1 MLPKLSRIAL
11 PKTYAHAKLDRAC
24 AAAYT
29 EATPS
34 FVMPQSA
41 SLAGRV
47 MGSGEEPQA
56 IRSLPVAGQDG
67 GDRSAS

>member
-1 MLPKLSRIAL
+1 MSS
-11 PKTYAHAKLDRAC
+11 HAKLDRAC

-47 MGSGEEPQA
+47 TASGEEPLA

-67 GDRSAS
+67 ESFGKLTAGACTPG